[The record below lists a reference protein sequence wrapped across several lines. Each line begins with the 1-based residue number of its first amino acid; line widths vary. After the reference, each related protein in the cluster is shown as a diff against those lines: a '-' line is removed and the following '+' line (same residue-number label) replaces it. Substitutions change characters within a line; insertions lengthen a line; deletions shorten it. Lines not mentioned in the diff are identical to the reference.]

1 MQGCLIYEALIGIK
15 PNKMGEFKILPEAVT
30 QRVKDLGR
38 RVRLARTR
46 RKLSIAELA
55 AKAGIDRNT
64 LGALELGKP
73 GVAISAYVMTL
84 WALGLE
90 QTLDAV
96 ADPDVDSHGKTLETS
111 RLPKRVRKPRAVRDE
126 YDF

>member
-1 MQGCLIYEALIGIK
+1 
-15 PNKMGEFKILPEAVT
+15 MGEFTELPELVS
-30 QRVKDLGR
+30 QRVKELGHR
-38 RVRLARTR
+38 IRLARTR
-46 RKLSIAELA
+46 RKLSIVELA

-64 LGALELGKP
+64 LGALEHGKP
-73 GVAISAYVMTL
+73 GVAISACVMTL

-96 ADPDVDSHGKTLETS
+96 AHPDADSHGKTLEAS
-111 RLPKRVRKPRAVRDE
+111 RLPKRVRKPRAAKDE

>member
-1 MQGCLIYEALIGIK
+1 
-15 PNKMGEFKILPEAVT
+15 MGDFSVLPGNVS
-30 QRVKDLGR
+30 QRVKELGHR
-38 RVRLARTR
+38 IRLARTR
-46 RKLSIAELA
+46 RKLSIVDLA

-73 GVAISAYVMTL
+73 GVSISAYVMTL

-90 QTLDAV
+90 HTLDGV
-96 ADPDVDSHGKTLETS
+96 ADPDTDSHGKTLEAA
-111 RLPKRVRKPRAVRDE
+111 RLPKRVRKPRAAKNK

>member
-1 MQGCLIYEALIGIK
+1 
-15 PNKMGEFKILPEAVT
+15 MGEFSVLPEVVT
-30 QRVKDLGR
+30 QRVKELGHR
-38 RVRLARTR
+38 IRLARIR
-46 RKLSIAELA
+46 RKLSIVELA

-96 ADPDVDSHGKTLETS
+96 AHPDTDSHGKTLEVS
-111 RLPKRVRKPRAVRDE
+111 RLPKRVRKPRSTKDE

>member
-1 MQGCLIYEALIGIK
+1 
-15 PNKMGEFKILPEAVT
+15 MGEFSVLPEVVT
-30 QRVKDLGR
+30 QRVKELGHR
-38 RVRLARTR
+38 IRLARTR
-46 RKLSIAELA
+46 RKLSIVELA

-73 GVAISAYVMTL
+73 GVAISAYVMAL

-96 ADPDVDSHGKTLETS
+96 AHPDTDSHGKTLEVS
-111 RLPKRVRKPRAVRDE
+111 RLPKRVRKPRSTKDE

>member
-1 MQGCLIYEALIGIK
+1 
-15 PNKMGEFKILPEAVT
+15 MGEFSVLPEVVT
-30 QRVKDLGR
+30 QRVKELGHR
-38 RVRLARTR
+38 IRLARTR
-46 RKLSIAELA
+46 RKLSIVELA

-96 ADPDVDSHGKTLETS
+96 AHPDTDSHGKTLEVS
-111 RLPKRVRKPRAVRDE
+111 RLPKRVRKPRSTKDE

>member
-1 MQGCLIYEALIGIK
+1 
-15 PNKMGEFKILPEAVT
+15 MGEFPILPETVT
-30 QRVKDLGR
+30 QRAKELGR

-73 GVAISAYVMTL
+73 GVAISAYILTL

-90 QTLDAV
+90 QTLDSLAH
-96 ADPDVDSHGKTLETS
+96 PDADSHGKTLEAA
-111 RLPKRVRKPRAVRDE
+111 RVPKRIRKSRATRNE

>member
-1 MQGCLIYEALIGIK
+1 
-15 PNKMGEFKILPEAVT
+15 MGEFSVLPEVVT
-30 QRVKDLGR
+30 QRVKELGHR
-38 RVRLARTR
+38 IRLARTR
-46 RKLSIAELA
+46 RKLSIVELA

-96 ADPDVDSHGKTLETS
+96 AHPDTDSHGKTLEVS
-111 RLPKRVRKPRAVRDE
+111 RLPKRVRKPRSTNDE

>member
-1 MQGCLIYEALIGIK
+1 
-15 PNKMGEFKILPEAVT
+15 MGEFSILPEVVT
-30 QRVKDLGR
+30 QRVKELGHR
-38 RVRLARTR
+38 IRLARTR
-46 RKLSIAELA
+46 RKLSIVELA

-96 ADPDVDSHGKTLETS
+96 AHPDTDSHGKTLEVS
-111 RLPKRVRKPRAVRDE
+111 RLPKRVRKPRSTKDE

>member
-1 MQGCLIYEALIGIK
+1 
-15 PNKMGEFKILPEAVT
+15 MGEFSVLPEVVT
-30 QRVKDLGR
+30 QRVKELGHR
-38 RVRLARTR
+38 IRLARTR
-46 RKLSIAELA
+46 RKLSIVELA

-73 GVAISAYVMTL
+73 GVAISAYVLTL

-96 ADPDVDSHGKTLETS
+96 AHPDTDSHGKTLEVS
-111 RLPKRVRKPRAVRDE
+111 RLPKRVRKPRSTKDE

>member
-1 MQGCLIYEALIGIK
+1 
-15 PNKMGEFKILPEAVT
+15 MGVFNILPEDVT
-30 QRVKDLGR
+30 HHVKELGHR
-38 RVRLARTR
+38 IRLARTR
-46 RKLSIAELA
+46 RKLSIVELA

-73 GVAISAYVMTL
+73 GVSFNAYIMAL

-90 QTLDAV
+90 HTLDAV
-96 ADPDVDSHGKTLETS
+96 AHPDTDSHGKTLEVA
-111 RLPKRVRKPRAVRDE
+111 RMPKRIRKPRVAKNE

>member
-1 MQGCLIYEALIGIK
+1 
-15 PNKMGEFKILPEAVT
+15 MGEFPILPETVANH
-30 QRVKDLGR
+30 VKELGR

-46 RKLSIAELA
+46 RKFSIADLA

-73 GVAISAYVMTL
+73 GVAISAYIMTL

-90 QTLDAV
+90 QTLDGV
-96 ADPDVDSHGKTLETS
+96 ANPDADSHGKTLEAA
-111 RLPKRVRKPRAVRDE
+111 RVPKRIRKPRAARNE

>member
-1 MQGCLIYEALIGIK
+1 
-15 PNKMGEFKILPEAVT
+15 MGEFQVLPKAVT
-30 QRVKDLGR
+30 QRVNELGR

-73 GVAISAYVMTL
+73 GVAISAYITTL

-90 QTLDAV
+90 QTLDGV
-96 ADPDVDSHGKTLETS
+96 ANPDADSHGKTLEAS
-111 RLPKRVRKPRAVRDE
+111 RLPKRVRKPRADRDE

>member
-1 MQGCLIYEALIGIK
+1 
-15 PNKMGEFKILPEAVT
+15 MGDFSVFPGVVT
-30 QRVKDLGR
+30 DRIKDLGQR
-38 RVRLARTR
+38 IRLARTR
-46 RKLSIAELA
+46 RKLSIIDLA

-90 QTLDAV
+90 QTLDGV
-96 ADPDVDSHGKTLETS
+96 AHPDADSHGKTLEES
-111 RLPKRVRKPRAVRDE
+111 RMPKRIRKWRAPKNE
-126 YDF
+126 YNF

>member
-1 MQGCLIYEALIGIK
+1 
-15 PNKMGEFKILPEAVT
+15 MGGFNVLPELVVR
-30 QRVKDLGR
+30 RVKELGHR
-38 RVRLARTR
+38 IRLARTR
-46 RKLSIAELA
+46 RKLSIVELA

-96 ADPDVDSHGKTLETS
+96 ANPDADSHGKTLEAS
-111 RLPKRVRKPRAVRDE
+111 RLPKRVRKPRAAKNE

>member
-1 MQGCLIYEALIGIK
+1 
-15 PNKMGEFKILPEAVT
+15 MGKFLVLPELVK
-30 QRVKDLGR
+30 QRIKEQGQR
-38 RVRLARTR
+38 IRLARTR
-46 RKLSIAELA
+46 RKLSIVDLA

-90 QTLDAV
+90 QTLDGV
-96 ADPDVDSHGKTLETS
+96 AHPDADNHGKTLEES
-111 RLPKRVRKPRAVRDE
+111 RLPKRVRKSRAAKDE

>member
-1 MQGCLIYEALIGIK
+1 
-15 PNKMGEFKILPEAVT
+15 MGEFPVLPAVVAD
-30 QRVKDLGR
+30 RIKDLGQR
-38 RVRLARTR
+38 IRLARTR
-46 RKLSIAELA
+46 RKLSIVDLA

-90 QTLDAV
+90 QTLDGV
-96 ADPDVDSHGKTLETS
+96 AHPDTDSHGKTLEES
-111 RLPKRVRKPRAVRDE
+111 RLPRRVRKSRTAKDE
-126 YDF
+126 YNF

>member
-1 MQGCLIYEALIGIK
+1 
-15 PNKMGEFKILPEAVT
+15 MGDFSVLPEAVR
-30 QRVKDLGR
+30 QRVEELGHR
-38 RVRLARTR
+38 IRLARTR
-46 RKLSIAELA
+46 RKLSIVELA

-96 ADPDVDSHGKTLETS
+96 AHPDTDSHGKTLEVS
-111 RLPKRVRKPRAVRDE
+111 RLPKRVRKPRSTEDE